1 MSSYIHVG
9 RKLKRRK
16 ASYIRV
22 SRKLKQRTKNST
34 VNRIRSRWAG
44 TRTPCL
50 QRTTSHRNPSIRG
63 DCGTHSRYPCQKRGP
78 KVQDELTANETTH
91 KNSRL
96 EEREPRPT
104 DDVTE
109 HTGGLARV
117 GLARKLARR
126 KTGIGHVTKHVS
138 NGRTRD
144 SDSSQM
150 TKQQAVCIGMTW
162 SSWHL
167 LLCAIC

>member
-78 KVQDELTANETTH
+78 NVQDELTANETTH

-109 HTGGLARV
+109 HTDGLSTSWTGTETSTLMDWHRGTSRNMSAMGGLEIQIPV
-117 GLARKLARR
+117 K
-126 KTGIGHVTKHVS
+126 
-138 NGRTRD
+138 
-144 SDSSQM
+144 
-150 TKQQAVCIGMTW
+150 
-162 SSWHL
+162 
-167 LLCAIC
+167 

>member
-1 MSSYIHVG
+1 MNRSTLAYIANTIPRRGPFTGEDTLITGKRTDGQLFHV
-9 RKLKRRK
+9 
-16 ASYIRV
+16 RV
-22 SRKLKQRTKNST
+22 
-34 VNRIRSRWAG
+34 
-44 TRTPCL
+44 
-50 QRTTSHRNPSIRG
+50 TTSPRVGWEWWDSIRG

-126 KTGIGHVTKHVS
+126 RTGIGHVTKHVS

-150 TKQQAVCIGMTW
+150 TKD
-162 SSWHL
+162 L
-167 LLCAIC
+167 